1 MGARENECQITQ
13 NYILHT
19 KFLEFYLYN
28 HNSCEIWHFIFPN
41 FHEKF
46 FWCYHRWFITSLA
59 LEKCKKECNILWI
72 ILVQDFCPLKIKVI
86 QFPDGVC
93 LNNSLKTI
101 VQQQNSV
108 FYWKWSAVINLSR
121 SFISLQKCGYRIV
134 NSYCC
139 IQFHA
144 VELDQKSKSMLLQ
157 LNSLWSGKKHWRRN
171 LIADVLT
178 GDKILTTHPHQL
190 SLFFSLNCWLDVH

>member
-1 MGARENECQITQ
+1 MRN
-13 NYILHT
+13 
-19 KFLEFYLYN
+19 
-28 HNSCEIWHFIFPN
+28 
-41 FHEKF
+41 F

-108 FYWKWSAVINLSR
+108 FYWKWSAVINLSW

-139 IQFHA
+139 IQFPA

-157 LNSLWSGKKHWRRN
+157 LNSLWSGKKHWRRKFN
-171 LIADVLT
+171 SRCPYRWQNINNSSSSAVT
-178 GDKILTTHPHQL
+178 VFL
-190 SLFFSLNCWLDVH
+190 SELWTWCTLK